1 MTPRASGIKH
11 QSHHAHTAR
20 YLENVEAPKKKNI
33 TTPNNLS
40 TI

>member
-20 YLENVEAPKKKNI
+20 YLENVDAKKNI